1 MTIAVCPVATIE
13 APLERV
19 WALLMAPES
28 YSEWWDAHTERVEPP
43 GAATAGQTVQAS
55 SRALGRRWPVTT
67 RFEAVNPARHALD
80 LRTTLPLGIVVA
92 NHILVQPL
100 DARNC
105 RVSFG

>member
-67 RFEAVNPARHALD
+67 RVEAADPARPVLD
-80 LRTTLPLGIVVA
+80 PPTMLPPGIRGA
-92 NHILVQPL
+92 NPILLHP
-100 DARNC
+100 
-105 RVSFG
+105 

>member
-1 MTIAVCPVATIE
+1 MTISVCPVAKVE

-28 YSEWWDAHTERVEPP
+28 YSEWWDARTEHVEPP
-43 GAATAGQTVQAS
+43 GAAAPGQVVRAS

-67 RFEAVNPARHALD
+67 RVEAVDAARHALD

-100 DARNC
+100 DARSC